1 MITEYF
7 SILLR
12 KFKKITITTNLKKK
26 SFLQQ
31 ISSNQILFFRKNPFY
46 NKSQAIKSY
55 FLEKILFTTNLKQS
69 NQTIKVKKPPF
80 LIATPIK

>member
-12 KFKKITITTNLKKK
+12 KFKKK

-31 ISSNQILFFRKNPFY
+31 ISSNQ
-46 NKSQAIKSY
+46 
-55 FLEKILFTTNLKQS
+55 TKQS
-69 NQTIKVKKPPF
+69 NPPF
-80 LIATPIK
+80 FYSYPHSNNLISFKTALLQTNLNKKSFL